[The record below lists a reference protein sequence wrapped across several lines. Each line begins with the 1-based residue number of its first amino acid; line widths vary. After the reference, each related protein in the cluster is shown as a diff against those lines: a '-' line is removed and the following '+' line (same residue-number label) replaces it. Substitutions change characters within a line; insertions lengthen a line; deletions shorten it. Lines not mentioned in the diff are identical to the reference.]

1 MTVENLEKELKQEK
15 LHSIY
20 LFYGEETY
28 LLENAVKKIKKIFG
42 DLILGINYIQINET
56 NVNGLISDIETP
68 AFGYDKK
75 LIIVKNSGILK
86 KERKSNTKSN
96 TDLQKKIS
104 EYIKENIKT
113 INQTT
118 VLIFIEEELIKC
130 DLTNTIQELG
140 EVCNFERLKPI
151 ELKKRLKAIC
161 NMYQVNVDENTLQ
174 YFIETCGTNM
184 QVLINEIRK
193 LIEYAGENG
202 TIEKQDIDK
211 LCIKKIESVIFD
223 LTDNLGQKKVKEAME
238 VLYNLIAAKEPIQK
252 ILITLYNH
260 FKKLYFVKLAVFY
273 NKDIAQSLQLK
284 PNQLFLVNKYKIQA
298 KGFKT
303 KELMQIIQELENLD
317 YKYKI
322 GLIDLNVGL
331 EAILCAYCS

>member
-20 LFYGEETY
+20 LLYGEETY

-75 LIIVKNSGILK
+75 LIIVKNSNILK
-86 KERKSNTKSN
+86 KEKKSN

-113 INQTT
+113 IDQTT

-151 ELKKRLKAIC
+151 ELKKRLKTIC
-161 NMYQVNVDENTLQ
+161 NMYQVNIDENTLQ

-193 LIEYAGENG
+193 LIEYEGKNG
-202 TIEKQDIDK
+202 TIKKEDIDK
-211 LCIKKIESVIFD
+211 LSIKELESRIFD
-223 LTDNLGQKKVKEAME
+223 LTDNLGKRDITKVLEMLKEL
-238 VLYNLIAAKEPIQK
+238 LYNKEPIQK
-252 ILITLYNH
+252 ILVTLYNH
-260 FKKLYFVKLAVFY
+260 LKKLYMAKLAEKY
-273 NKDIAQSLQLK
+273 NRNIAECLKLK
-284 PNQLFLVNKYKIQA
+284 PNQMFLVTKYKKQSEF
-298 KGFKT
+298 FKE
-303 KELMQIIQELENLD
+303 KELRKILKELIDLD
-317 YKYKI
+317 YNYKN
-322 GLIDLNVGL
+322 GLIDINIGL
-331 EAILCAYCS
+331 EAILCRYC

>member
-75 LIIVKNSGILK
+75 LIIVKNSNILK
-86 KERKSNTKSN
+86 KEKKSNTKSN

-113 INQTT
+113 IDQTT

-151 ELKKRLKAIC
+151 ELKKRLKTIC
-161 NMYQVNVDENTLQ
+161 NMYQVNIDENTLQ

-193 LIEYAGENG
+193 LIEYEGKNG
-202 TIEKQDIDK
+202 TIKKEDIDK
-211 LCIKKIESVIFD
+211 LSIKELESRIFD
-223 LTDNLGQKKVKEAME
+223 LTDNLGKRDITKVLEMLKEL
-238 VLYNLIAAKEPIQK
+238 LYNKEPIQK
-252 ILITLYNH
+252 ILVTLYNH
-260 FKKLYFVKLAVFY
+260 
-273 NKDIAQSLQLK
+273 
-284 PNQLFLVNKYKIQA
+284 
-298 KGFKT
+298 
-303 KELMQIIQELENLD
+303 
-317 YKYKI
+317 
-322 GLIDLNVGL
+322 
-331 EAILCAYCS
+331 

>member
-75 LIIVKNSGILK
+75 LIIVKNSNILK
-86 KERKSNTKSN
+86 KEKKSNTKSN

-113 INQTT
+113 IDQTT

-151 ELKKRLKAIC
+151 ELKKRLKTIC
-161 NMYQVNVDENTLQ
+161 NMYQVNIDENTLQ

-193 LIEYAGENG
+193 LIEYEGKNG
-202 TIEKQDIDK
+202 TIKKEDIDK
-211 LCIKKIESVIFD
+211 LSIKELESRIFD
-223 LTDNLGQKKVKEAME
+223 LTDNLGKRDITKVLEMLKEL
-238 VLYNLIAAKEPIQK
+238 LYNKEPIQK
-252 ILITLYNH
+252 ILVTLYNH
-260 FKKLYFVKLAVFY
+260 LKKLYMSNLAEKY
-273 NKDIAQSLQLK
+273 NRNIAECLKLK
-284 PNQLFLVNKYKIQA
+284 PNQMFLVTKYKKQSEF
-298 KGFKT
+298 FKE
-303 KELMQIIQELENLD
+303 KELRKILQELIDLD
-317 YKYKI
+317 YNYKN
-322 GLIDLNVGL
+322 GLIDINIGL
-331 EAILCAYCS
+331 EAILCRYC

>member
-75 LIIVKNSGILK
+75 LIIVKNSNILK
-86 KERKSNTKSN
+86 KEKKSNTKSN

-113 INQTT
+113 IDQTT

-151 ELKKRLKAIC
+151 ELKKRLKTIC
-161 NMYQVNVDENTLQ
+161 NMYQVNIDENTLQ

-193 LIEYAGENG
+193 LIEYEGKNG
-202 TIEKQDIDK
+202 AIKKEDIDK
-211 LCIKKIESVIFD
+211 LSIKELESRIFD
-223 LTDNLGQKKVKEAME
+223 LTDNLGKRDITKVLEMLKEL
-238 VLYNLIAAKEPIQK
+238 LYNKEPIQK
-252 ILITLYNH
+252 ILVTLYNH
-260 FKKLYFVKLAVFY
+260 LKKLYFVKIAIAN
-273 NKDIAQSLQLK
+273 NKDVDTSLNLK
-284 PNQLFLVNKYKIQA
+284 PNQMFLVNKYKMQTQ
-298 KGFKT
+298 KFSEQ
-303 KELMQIIQELENLD
+303 ELRKIIQQLEDLD
-317 YKYKI
+317 YQYKI
-322 GLIDLNVGL
+322 GLIDLNIGL
-331 EAILCAYCS
+331 DAIICAI

>member
-75 LIIVKNSGILK
+75 LIIVKNSNILK
-86 KERKSNTKSN
+86 KEKKSNTKSN

-113 INQTT
+113 IDQTT

-151 ELKKRLKAIC
+151 ELKKRLKTIC
-161 NMYQVNVDENTLQ
+161 NMYQVNIDENTLQ

-193 LIEYAGENG
+193 LIEYEGKNG
-202 TIEKQDIDK
+202 TIKKEGIDK
-211 LCIKKIESVIFD
+211 LSIKELESRIFD
-223 LTDNLGQKKVKEAME
+223 LTDNLGKRDITKVLEMLKEL
-238 VLYNLIAAKEPIQK
+238 LYNKEPIQK
-252 ILITLYNH
+252 ILVTLFASLILTACVTDN
-260 FKKLYFVKLAVFY
+260 
-273 NKDIAQSLQLK
+273 NKTTSSQPEIEILQ
-284 PNQLFLVNKYKIQA
+284 NA
-298 KGFKT
+298 
-303 KELMQIIQELENLD
+303 
-317 YKYKI
+317 
-322 GLIDLNVGL
+322 
-331 EAILCAYCS
+331 

>member
-75 LIIVKNSGILK
+75 LIIVKNSNILK
-86 KERKSNTKSN
+86 KEKKSNTKSN

-113 INQTT
+113 IDQTT

-151 ELKKRLKAIC
+151 ELKKRLKTIC
-161 NMYQVNVDENTLQ
+161 NMYQVNIDENTLQ

-193 LIEYAGENG
+193 LIEYEGKNG
-202 TIEKQDIDK
+202 AIKKEDIDK
-211 LCIKKIESVIFD
+211 LSIKELESRIFD
-223 LTDNLGQKKVKEAME
+223 LTDNLGKRDITKVLEMLKEL
-238 VLYNLIAAKEPIQK
+238 LYNKEPIQK
-252 ILITLYNH
+252 ILVTLYNNL
-260 FKKLYFVKLAVFY
+260 KKLYMAKLAEKY
-273 NKDIAQSLQLK
+273 NRNIAECLKLK
-284 PNQLFLVNKYKIQA
+284 PNQMFLVTKYKKQSEI
-298 KGFKT
+298 FKE
-303 KELMQIIQELENLD
+303 KELRKILQELIDLD
-317 YKYKI
+317 YNYKN
-322 GLIDLNVGL
+322 GLIDINIGL
-331 EAILCAYCS
+331 EAILCRYC

>member
-75 LIIVKNSGILK
+75 LIIVKNSNILK
-86 KERKSNTKSN
+86 KEKKSNTKSN

-113 INQTT
+113 IDQTT

-151 ELKKRLKAIC
+151 ELKKRLKTIC
-161 NMYQVNVDENTLQ
+161 NIDENTLQ

-193 LIEYAGENG
+193 LIEYEGKNG
-202 TIEKQDIDK
+202 TIKKEDIDK
-211 LCIKKIESVIFD
+211 LSIKELESRIFD
-223 LTDNLGQKKVKEAME
+223 LTDNLGKRDITKVLEMLKEL
-238 VLYNLIAAKEPIQK
+238 LYNKEPIQK
-252 ILITLYNH
+252 ILVTLYNH
-260 FKKLYFVKLAVFY
+260 LKKLYMAKLAEKY
-273 NKDIAQSLQLK
+273 NRNIAECLKLK
-284 PNQLFLVNKYKIQA
+284 PNQMFLVTKYKKQSEF
-298 KGFKT
+298 FKE
-303 KELMQIIQELENLD
+303 KELRKILQE
-317 YKYKI
+317 
-322 GLIDLNVGL
+322 LIDLDYNYKNGLIHINIGL
-331 EAILCAYCS
+331 EAILCRYC